1 MTITVSTNIPSVA
14 ASRHLVSA
22 TAQSAKAMSR
32 LASGLRINGA
42 SDDAAGLSVAAKMR
56 ADVAS
61 LNQALR
67 NVNDA
72 ISMIGVYLGAADEIE
87 KIFVRGRELAVQA
100 LNDTYTQIDR
110 ENAQIEYQALVRDE
124 IFRIKSETTFNTL
137 PLADNHL
144 QVSFQVGVR
153 GGDSITLTFPSLNA
167 GTLMNGPPGS
177 LSEAPLNGDYP
188 VTALDEGLRSL
199 NEARTRV
206 AAFSNRLEYT
216 AQVLMRTSENTQS
229 ALSRVTDA
237 DYAAETAALA
247 RSSVLTQAA
256 SAMLAQTN
264 QTPQYVL
271 TLIR

>member
-1 MTITVSTNIPSVA
+1 MSIVINTNIPSLAAGRQLSAVA
-14 ASRHLVSA
+14 RQEG
-22 TAQSAKAMSR
+22 TTISR
-32 LASGLRINGA
+32 LASGSRINGA

-56 ADVAS
+56 ADFAS

-247 RSSVLTQAA
+247 RVSVLKNAIAA
-256 SAMLAQTN
+256 VLAQAN
-264 QTPQYVL
+264 QAPQYVL
-271 TLIR
+271 TLLR

>member
-1 MTITVSTNIPSVA
+1 MTITVNTNIPSVA

-22 TAQSAKAMSR
+22 TAQSAEAMSR

-42 SDDAAGLSVAAKMR
+42 SDDAAGLTVATRMR
-56 ADVAS
+56 ADIAS

-110 ENAQIEYQALVRDE
+110 ENAQIEYQAIVRDE
-124 IFRIKSETTFNTL
+124 IFRIKSQTTFNTL

-153 GGDSITLTFPSLNA
+153 GGDSISLTFPSLNV
-167 GTLMNGPPGS
+167 GTLMNGPPGN

-188 VTALDEGLRSL
+188 ITALDEGLRSL

-264 QTPQYVL
+264 QTPQYAL
-271 TLIR
+271 TLLR